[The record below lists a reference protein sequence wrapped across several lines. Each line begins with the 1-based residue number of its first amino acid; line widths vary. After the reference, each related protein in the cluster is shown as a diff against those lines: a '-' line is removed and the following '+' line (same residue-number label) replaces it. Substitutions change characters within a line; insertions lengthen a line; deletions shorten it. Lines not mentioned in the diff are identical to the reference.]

1 MAIAEI
7 ILTIIIIFL
16 AIACYLVWRKSWLS
30 EGFADLKNT
39 ILEARLVQDNL
50 NTMLEKSVD
59 ISREIVTNIDCRLS
73 KVNEEEQVPD
83 DEIVKPELST
93 DDSSLI
99 IKPKAKIRIYE
110 LARSLGINS
119 RELIHRMQAAGY
131 SYDNPLNTLDE
142 VTAGII
148 IDRINSEGKDELDN
162 LIQIQNQPSAD
173 IPRQQNQLADPV
185 NITNQDTCD
194 DVTEIED
201 LGDLEVWIESLKKAH
216 PYMAVKALADKGYS
230 IRAIAKLLDRGQ
242 GEVSLILNL
251 VNKKRASM

>member
-16 AIACYLVWRKSWLS
+16 AIACYLVWKKSWLS
-30 EGFADLKNT
+30 GSFVDLKNT

-59 ISREIVTNIDCRLS
+59 ISREIVTNIDSRLS
-73 KVNEEEQVPD
+73 KVNEEEQVLD
-83 DEIVKPELST
+83 DETVKPELST
-93 DDSSLI
+93 DDSSFI
-99 IKPKAKIRIYE
+99 IKPKARIRIYE
-110 LARSLGINS
+110 LARSLGMNS
-119 RELIHRMQAAGY
+119 RELIHRMQAEGY

-148 IDRINSEGKDELDN
+148 IDSINAVAKDEMDN
-162 LIQIQNQPSAD
+162 LTRLQNQPSTD
-173 IPRQQNQLADPV
+173 IPTQQNEPADPV
-185 NITNQDTCD
+185 SITSQATGD
-194 DVTEIED
+194 DVTDIED